1 MIGHGRLAAA
11 HEIDISM
18 LSAGNYAAKL
28 IVYDFDTGAS
38 QSGMIISD
46 QRRFE
51 REIEIAQFTIGG

>member
-1 MIGHGRLAAA
+1 
-11 HEIDISM
+11 M